1 MTAVAAAVDE
11 PPVAPPSTPARA
23 RAPRLVRRLRGL
35 VRTVFHLIA
44 VMFLVSLGTF
54 MLLELVPGDPA
65 VAVLG
70 PDARPDQ
77 YETVRQELGL
87 DRPLPQRYVDWLG
100 DAVTGDLG
108 KTLRPPVREVS
119 SIVAARLP
127 VTLEI
132 AGLSI
137 AMALAIAIPLALWSA
152 QHRDGLADRIASG
165 TAYGLISIPNFL
177 AALILIFFF
186 VFRPDVVKTIVFGAG
201 LLIAAALVVNG
212 IRRAVRDHPSDRART
227 VASAVTA
234 ALLVGAAAGVLYRT
248 WPDFPRQGF
257 VRWTDADNKMDNL
270 RSVFLPAFTLAL
282 IEAAIFFRV
291 LRNDL
296 VTTMQEDFVLAARAR
311 GMSRRHIL
319 LREVLRPSSFS
330 LVTVAGVSLG
340 RLIGSAVIVE
350 SVFGLPGLG
359 SMMVDGVGSKDFRI
373 VQGGVL
379 AISAIY
385 VVLNL
390 VVDSLYKLLDPRIRR
405 V

>member
-1 MTAVAAAVDE
+1 MTALA
-11 PPVAPPSTPARA
+11 PVAGELPPAERPKQVSRP
-23 RAPRLVRRLRGL
+23 VRFLRGALRTGLHL
-35 VRTVFHLIA
+35 VA

-54 MLLELVPGDPA
+54 FLLELVPGDPA

-70 PDARPDQ
+70 ADASPEQ
-77 YETVRQELGL
+77 YAVVRTELGL
-87 DRPLPQRYVDWLG
+87 DRPLPERYVDWLS
-100 DAVTGDLG
+100 DAVRGDLG
-108 KTLRPPVREVS
+108 RSLRPPVQEVS
-119 SIVAARLP
+119 DMVSSRLP

-132 AGLSI
+132 AGLAI
-137 AMALAIAIPLALWSA
+137 VMALGMAIPLALWSA
-152 QHRDGLADRIASG
+152 QQRDGLGDRVVSAA
-165 TAYGLISIPNFL
+165 AYGLISIPNFL

-186 VFRPDVVKTIVFGAG
+186 VFRPDVVRTVVLGAG
-201 LLIAAALVVNG
+201 LLIAAAILARSVP
-212 IRRAVRDHPSDRART
+212 RALREHPDDRLR
-227 VASAVTA
+227 S
-234 ALLVGAAAGVLYRT
+234 LGAAALGALVVAGVAGALYAS

-257 VRWTDADNKMDNL
+257 VRWSDASNKADNL

-291 LRNDL
+291 LRSDL
-296 VTTMQEDFVLAARAR
+296 VTTLQEDFVLAARAR
-311 GMSRRHIL
+311 GMPRWHIL

-359 SMMVDGVGSKDFRI
+359 SMMVDGVGSNDFRV

-379 AISAIY
+379 AISVIY
-385 VVLNL
+385 VLLNL